1 MSFVQTFSGV
11 LAPVRSDNVP
21 WTNVYVQE
29 ASSASG
35 PWTTI
40 STQAWTDLNPA
51 TAEPTTITV
60 TTATLESGWYR
71 MYWTDGAS
79 AASPHTAAVYTD
91 SSTSTNGWLVTLEE
105 LRTLLGV
112 DPTFTLNDDKY
123 LAMIP
128 AVSAAIRTYTG
139 RDLGL
144 PVETGERTY
153 FYDGSGF
160 VDIDDAT
167 AITDVK
173 LAYPYGAPDITLTSD
188 EYTVRDAP
196 VYTYIEIPGYNGH
209 PWGSPEMGFRFNLD
223 VYVRERG
230 RYAIPRHVKVD
241 GTWGWAEVPD
251 DVKMATAWVIQSWV
265 SRASTDNMTAEA
277 IEGWSR
283 SWGTKTAALAIPE
296 AARDILAAYTRI
308 DA

>member
-91 SSTSTNGWLVTLEE
+91 SSTSTNGWLLTLSE

-112 DPTFTLNDDKY
+112 DPTYTLNDDKY
-123 LAMIP
+123 LAMIGG
-128 AVSAAIRTYTG
+128 VSEAIRTYTG

-144 PVETGERTY
+144 PVAVEERTY

-167 AITDVK
+167 DVTLVK
-173 LAYPYGAPDITLTSD
+173 FAYPYSAPDITLTTD
-188 EYTVRDAP
+188 DYTVRDSP
-196 VYTYIEIPGYNGH
+196 VYTYIELPGYTGH
-209 PWGSPEMGFRFNLD
+209 PWGSPEMGFKFNLD
-223 VYVRERG
+223 TYVRDRG
-230 RYAIPRHVKVD
+230 AYALPKQVKVD

-251 DVKMATAWVIQSWV
+251 DVKMAAAWVIQSWAT
-265 SRASTDNMTAEA
+265 RASTDNMTSEA
-277 IEGWSR
+277 IEGWAR
-283 SWGTKTAALAIPE
+283 SWGNKTASLAIPE
-296 AARDILAAYTRI
+296 AARDILSAYTRI